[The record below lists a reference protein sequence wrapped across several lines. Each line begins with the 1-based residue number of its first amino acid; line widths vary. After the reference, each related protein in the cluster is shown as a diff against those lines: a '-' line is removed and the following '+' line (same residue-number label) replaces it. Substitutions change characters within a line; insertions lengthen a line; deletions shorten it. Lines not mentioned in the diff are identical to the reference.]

1 MQEVTNPAAIEA
13 AVIQY
18 CEVIDNDYPEIAVV
32 CPYCGKGKKHCWI
45 NAEKNT
51 FRCYKCNAS
60 GNIYT
65 LLRYFG
71 VEDIDGYLQE
81 VEDDTPL
88 KELAEIHKSVQPD
101 WTRGTIGLMEDGI
114 LPKKGRE
121 YLESRGVLELAKELD
136 FRIGVEGK
144 VMGNIII
151 PITDNGKV
159 VNYLGRRFM
168 FSGDRYMGPHKDEG
182 FTPKG
187 TLVYGIDRVKNGPLV
202 LVEGVFDALA
212 LWEYGGVALMGK
224 TASTAQISRV
234 LTAASSVTILL
245 DREGTEDE
253 TKKLVK
259 AFCGL
264 VPLYLAQMEE
274 GKDASSDKEV
284 AILAIKNA
292 KLVEEGYL

>member
-1 MQEVTNPAAIEA
+1 MLEVTNPAAIEA

-18 CEVIDNDYPEIAVV
+18 CEVIDNNYPEIAIV

-45 NAEKNT
+45 NVEKNT
-51 FRCYKCNAS
+51 FRCYKCNTS
-60 GNIYT
+60 GNIFT
-65 LLRYFG
+65 LLRDFG
-71 VEDIDGYLQE
+71 VSDIEGYLRE

-88 KELAEIHKSVQPD
+88 KELAEIHKSVRPD
-101 WTRGTIGLMEDGI
+101 WTKGTVELMEDGF
-114 LPKKGRE
+114 LPNKGRE
-121 YLESRGVLELAKELD
+121 YLYSRGVLELAKELG
-136 FRIGVEGK
+136 FRIGIEGR
-144 VMGNIII
+144 VRGNIVI
-151 PITDNGKV
+151 PITDNGKI

-168 FSGDRYMGPHKDEG
+168 FSGDRYMGPHNNEG

-187 TLVYGIDRVKNGPLV
+187 TLVYGIDRVNGEPLV

-224 TASTAQISRV
+224 TASQAQIRRV

-253 TKKLVK
+253 TKKLIR

-264 VPLYLAQMEE
+264 VPLYLAQMQE
-274 GKDASSDKEV
+274 GKDASSDKEA
-284 AILAIKNA
+284 AIIAIRNA